1 MLRAGLI
8 AILIAAQG
16 VPALAGGMV
25 LCLHADGGYCLEMER
40 DCCGHSHRE
49 LDPACFPTH
58 AEHSVGIEHR
68 CEHTCACTHLALPSV
83 TPATRKV
90 NQAQS
95 REQDLNLSCGVVS
108 PTALAPAAIADQA
121 ASATPV
127 LAFGGRCAALLLL
140 APVMLRC

>member
-49 LDPACFPTH
+49 LDPACCPAH
-58 AEHSVGIEHR
+58 AEPVGIEPG
-68 CEHTCACTHLALPSV
+68 CEHGCDCTHLALPSV

-90 NQAQS
+90 KQAQS

-127 LAFGGRCAALLLL
+127 LAFGGRRAALLLL